1 MNRNTTIVLVIAFGL
16 MVLYVLLVQRPKDE
30 AAANATPT
38 VSPRPSPVW
47 SFTSDQVA
55 EFGITDL
62 PKNRS
67 VTVARDAQ
75 GVWMVTAPETRRAD
89 ETQVSSKVGQL
100 ANLSVSTIITKSADL
115 SPFGVLS
122 PTYTIG
128 VKLADG
134 SQLKAAVGDKVP
146 TGIGY
151 YVLRDGET
159 DVLVVNSSSIDG
171 LVGLLD
177 NPPYFVPTP
186 TPAPTEAITSTVA
199 APTPTP

>member
-1 MNRNTTIVLVIAFGL
+1 MNRNTTIVLVMAFGL
-16 MVLYVLLVQRPKDE
+16 LLLYVLLVQRPRDE

-38 VSPRPSPVW
+38 VSPRPGPVW

-62 PKNRS
+62 PKNRN
-67 VTVARDAQ
+67 VTVAKDAQ
-75 GVWMVTAPETRRAD
+75 GVWMVTAPEARRAD
-89 ETQVSSKVGQL
+89 ESQISSKVGQL

-134 SQLKAAVGDKVP
+134 SQLKAAVGDKTP
-146 TGIGY
+146 TGTGY
-151 YVLRDGET
+151 YVLREGET
-159 DVLVVNSSSIDG
+159 DVLVVNSGSVDS

-186 TPAPTEAITSTVA
+186 TPAGAITSTVA

>member
-1 MNRNTTIVLVIAFGL
+1 MAFGL
-16 MVLYVLLVQRPKDE
+16 LLLYVLLVQRPRDE

-38 VSPRPSPVW
+38 VSPRPGPVW

-62 PKNRS
+62 PKNRN
-67 VTVARDAQ
+67 VTVAKDAQ
-75 GVWMVTAPETRRAD
+75 GVWMVTAPEARRAD
-89 ETQVSSKVGQL
+89 ESQISSKVGQL

-134 SQLKAAVGDKVP
+134 SQLKAAVGDKTP
-146 TGIGY
+146 TGTGY
-151 YVLRDGET
+151 YVLREGET
-159 DVLVVNSSSIDG
+159 DVLVVNSGSVDS

-186 TPAPTEAITSTVA
+186 TPAGAITSTVA